1 MNVISPKRLRQ
12 ILSEAEAV
20 ITQISVTD
28 ARNLLDDPDTLFVDL
43 RDVREI
49 ERVGGIQGAHCC
61 ARGLLE
67 FAMDPESPYFR
78 EVFTQYKN
86 YIFYCD
92 NGLRSTLA
100 AQLAMQFG
108 LQNVLCL
115 SGGLEAWLEAGR
127 RLEPLRWTA
136 TAD

>member
-1 MNVISPKRLRQ
+1 MNVISPKRLSQ

-49 ERVGGIQGAHCC
+49 ERLGGIHGAHCC

>member
-1 MNVISPKRLRQ
+1 MNVISPKRLSQ

-49 ERVGGIQGAHCC
+49 ERLGGIHGAHCC

-67 FAMDPESPYFR
+67 FAMDPDSPYFR

>member
-1 MNVISPKRLRQ
+1 MNVISPKRLSQ

-49 ERVGGIQGAHCC
+49 ERLGGIHGAHCC

-67 FAMDPESPYFR
+67 FAMDPDSPYFR

-127 RLEPLRWTA
+127 RLEPLRWTS